1 MRRENNVN
9 VDFLN
14 GMGSYP
20 IFLLLLHKLFCFGQ
34 IRLHPEFDFPR
45 SSGSSLI
52 VFGGWFRLVLWLK
65 PVELS

>member
-45 SSGSSLI
+45 SSGKYF
-52 VFGGWFRLVLWLK
+52 VCRAGRVGGGFSVGWVGL
-65 PVELS
+65 